1 MLQPNAG
8 VARCPHVAASAP
20 LPARSRRCT
29 PHAVTGRRRPKSPL
43 TPQLARPAGPLECAP
58 PALTKSK
65 NGHTMTLRSTVTS
78 ARNCE
83 NDLDERDWDDGG
95 DDIYE
100 DTEARVFTERGTS
113 HGWVMVAKICTS
125 WSLSME
131 KARAV
136 QKHCANWQWKTTWD
150 DVLLA
155 RLHTSQFSTD

>member
-100 DTEARVFTERGTS
+100 DTEARVFTERDLCFS
-113 HGWVMVAKICTS
+113 KANVMQGCNHMDGH
-125 WSLSME
+125 LF
-131 KARAV
+131 
-136 QKHCANWQWKTTWD
+136 N
-150 DVLLA
+150 
-155 RLHTSQFSTD
+155 RLMTPLFFGKR